1 MLREAIAQNRRL
13 WRAIIALL
21 LKEHFAQKKISV
33 DINGRAFLLSQLR
46 QPFFFFRLSRQKK
59 NKYLLFTFSDDG
71 RLFFFFFLF
80 FFVLFL
86 FLQVSSNLF
95 PALLLKLGCFSIIFV
110 ISPQIENKQMLSFF
124 SFCLVSFI
132 HFAGV
137 FFCLH
142 LMKTYIS
149 YIDKKLPTAFIAF
162 EQNAEKKTPQNL
174 PAEQIASFMFFKYG
188 DRKEYNSSMRHF
200 SQLLSE

>member
-1 MLREAIAQNRRL
+1 MVV
-13 WRAIIALL
+13 
-21 LKEHFAQKKISV
+21 HFCFHNFGSHFSFFVYPARKKIN
-33 DINGRAFLLSQLR
+33 IC
-46 QPFFFFRLSRQKK
+46 
-59 NKYLLFTFSDDG
+59 YLLFLTMVAY
-71 RLFFFFFLF
+71 LLFFFLF

-132 HFAGV
+132 HFAGF